1 MLLTTFDSTIKNMA
15 KISADKTND
24 VDSIWVFG
32 YGSLIWRADFDYAEV
47 QPGYIKHFS
56 RRFWQGSPDHRG
68 TPQSPGRVVTL
79 IEQADAICWGN
90 AYRLNQA
97 SATQTLKHLD
107 HREKGG
113 YDRRVLPIHL
123 KSGEKI
129 QGLTYH
135 ATQDNESYLGEATT
149 VEIAKQVIKSLGPSG
164 DNIEYVLNLEKAL
177 ADISTT
183 DDHVTDIAKEI
194 RALLKR

>member
-107 HREKGG
+107 HREKG
-113 YDRRVLPIHL
+113 
-123 KSGEKI
+123 
-129 QGLTYH
+129 LT
-135 ATQDNESYLGEATT
+135 N
-149 VEIAKQVIKSLGPSG
+149 
-164 DNIEYVLNLEKAL
+164 
-177 ADISTT
+177 
-183 DDHVTDIAKEI
+183 
-194 RALLKR
+194 R